1 MGDGNRTKVEE
12 LRAPKALDGT
22 DRTLIALLQNDGRA
36 SFTALAKAVGLSEG
50 AVRQRVQRLL
60 RDDMMQIVAVTAP
73 ENVDLTRQAMIGV
86 TVSGDPR
93 EVANRL
99 SDLADVHQVVL
110 CAGRFDL
117 LASLLCRDDEHLLA
131 VLGDQVRP
139 IPGVTSTE
147 LFVYLKLAKQ
157 NYAWGNLTV

>member
-1 MGDGNRTKVEE
+1 MGDENRTKVDDQ
-12 LRAPKALDGT
+12 RAPKALDST
-22 DRTLIALLQNDGRA
+22 DRTLIALLQHDGRA

-73 ENVDLTRQAMIGV
+73 ENVDLTRQAMIGI
-86 TVSGDPR
+86 TVNGDPR
-93 EVANRL
+93 EIATRL
-99 SDLADVHQVVL
+99 SDLAHVHQVVL

-117 LASLLCRDDEHLLA
+117 LAELICRDDEHLLE
-131 VLGDQVRP
+131 VLGEEVRP
-139 IPGVTSTE
+139 IPGVTGTE

-157 NYAWGNLTV
+157 NYAWGKLTA